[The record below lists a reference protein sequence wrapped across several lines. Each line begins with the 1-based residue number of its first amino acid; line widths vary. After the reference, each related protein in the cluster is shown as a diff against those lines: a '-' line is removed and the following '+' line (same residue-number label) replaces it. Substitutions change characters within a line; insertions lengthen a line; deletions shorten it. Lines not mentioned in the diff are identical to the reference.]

1 MTSINDYTYSQI
13 DNYEESDCETVYSNQ
28 EEEEEYIEEEEYD
41 ETYPEYENNE
51 YYYEHPVSSY
61 VSVKDNLNDTETFI
75 KVDASIPKVNP
86 WGLDLDKSKKEE
98 PPKTFHE
105 ILKEEGEKKRIDD
118 IKKMHLEKENR
129 KRKERF
135 SNSRQRFNFRSNQNS
150 DKKSSL
156 LLNLKTKN

>member
-13 DNYEESDCETVYSNQ
+13 DNYEESDCETVYSNY
-28 EEEEEYIEEEEYD
+28 EEDEYIEEEDEEPYNEYD
-41 ETYPEYENNE
+41 NDEC
-51 YYYEHPVSSY
+51 YYEHPINNY
-61 VSVKDNLNDTETFI
+61 VSVKDNFMETETFI

-86 WGLDLDKSKKEE
+86 WGLKLDKSKKEE
-98 PPKTFHE
+98 PSKTFQE
-105 ILKEEGEKKRIDD
+105 ILKEEAEKKRLDD
-118 IKKMHLEKENR
+118 IKKMDLEKENR